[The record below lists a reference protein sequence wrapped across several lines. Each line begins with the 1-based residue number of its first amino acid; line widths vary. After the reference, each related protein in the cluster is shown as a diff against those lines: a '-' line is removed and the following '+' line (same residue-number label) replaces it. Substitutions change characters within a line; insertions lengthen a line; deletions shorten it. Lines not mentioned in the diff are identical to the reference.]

1 MGSKMT
7 SDDEGLIGGER
18 QGTRSDYLLLV
29 HSDKSAV
36 VKRTRRL
43 QSVNE
48 EELIAVLR
56 RHRADGVA
64 MLYDRYAAALFGVLY
79 RLLHSREL
87 AEDALQE
94 TFVKIWSGFG
104 SYDVSRG
111 RLFTWMVNIARN
123 VALDRIK
130 SKDYRNT
137 LKNQEIGGL
146 VSVVEAQTA
155 LGEDSDH
162 IGLHEIVQTL
172 KPEQE
177 EVIELIYFQ
186 GYTQAEAS
194 DKLGIPLGTVKTRVR
209 AAISSIRKLF
219 S

>member
-1 MGSKMT
+1 MR
-7 SDDEGLIGGER
+7 SDVNGAIIGGR
-18 QGTRSDYLLLV
+18 QWLGSEHPSKAFFDIPA
-29 HSDKSAV
+29 AV
-36 VKRTRRL
+36 NRNQGKPN
-43 QSVNE
+43 VNE
-48 EELIAVLR
+48 EELVAFLR
-56 RHRADGVA
+56 RHKREGIAL
-64 MLYDRYAAALFGVLY
+64 LYDRYAGSLFGVLF
-79 RLLHSREL
+79 RLLHSREM

-94 TFVKIWSGFG
+94 TFVKIWANFD
-104 SYDVSRG
+104 SYDGSRG

-123 VALDRIK
+123 VALDKIK
-130 SKDYRNT
+130 SRDHKNS

-146 VSVVEAQTA
+146 VSVIEAQTA
-155 LGEDSDH
+155 IGDASDR

-209 AAISSIRKLF
+209 AAISTIRKFF